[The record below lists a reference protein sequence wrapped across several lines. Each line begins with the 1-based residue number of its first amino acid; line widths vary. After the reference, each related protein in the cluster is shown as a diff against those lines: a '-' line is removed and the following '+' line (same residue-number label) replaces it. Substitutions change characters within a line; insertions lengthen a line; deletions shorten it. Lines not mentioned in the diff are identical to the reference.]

1 MRSNRR
7 GRNRGFLAASVLMLA
22 ALILVTS
29 FGLQTTARAAVNVAL
44 NPQPEPPL
52 PVYVGGNKLTF
63 DVDPFNANGRLLVPF
78 RAIFE
83 SLGAVLDSWDPVT
96 QTIRAHK
103 GSVRIVL
110 QVGNSTAYINDV
122 PFPLDAPPVNIRGRV
137 LVPLRFISEAL
148 RSGVTWDPVNRRVL
162 IAPAAVTGRNLI
174 LPGSLL
180 GMFQDPPL
188 EGFGEWSFANPAD
201 PETGKPLPGLL
212 GASLFDSYEMDKGY
226 AKAKVANPDL
236 LASFPPASLDWTPYI
251 TLTSN
256 QDGWGGCICR
266 SITHCT
272 TMLKEMEHPY
282 SPDMSYWWLHYTYE
296 HQRDE
301 WLANHP
307 GAPGSDWPPITW
319 MIIESDPTS
328 EFRGFALEGSLPS
341 DLDLAERKPYYVN
354 GVWQKDED
362 GNNMY
367 YIDFTKVP
375 KPDQADMNQ
384 ALLYKVDDWS
394 DYLTTESAGVSGLKW
409 YLWRYG
415 PVTAGGPLST
425 INASWQ
431 TVSHC
436 ISVVGYDDAGT
447 MTATIDGKVTTYK
460 GVFKCLNSWGDTWN
474 VNGFFP
480 IPYDILET
488 QLTYFQYFV
497 NHPSDRSGSPD
508 AYTARLKVK
517 STEGR
522 RWLKITVGVEGH
534 EPQVLYEHPNGRASI
549 CYDASESLTV
559 DIPLPAYAASHW
571 PPSQT
576 NRWYVEVKDLNDP
589 DDFKAPQMQILG
601 FTVAKLNRND
611 ACVTLGRFSTDVYGA
626 APADVP
632 KNIPEH
638 ASAKLY
644 VQGIAIELLG
654 LYLPPPHYTLTLTKP
669 VGDAVPGQPLLLTG
683 LVTMYGQIGVGR
695 TGPIYGQIGASDL
708 AVRLYEGDLTG
719 CLNLPTQWKLLGG
732 TTTGPD
738 GAYNF
743 SPQPAAGWRLYAVAV
758 VDSQGKYL
766 ASTKHLLVPVGL
778 SQAARLVPPELP
790 IDLRTGQ

>member
-7 GRNRGFLAASVLMLA
+7 SKNRSFLAASVLMLA

-29 FGLQTTARAAVNVAL
+29 LGLQTTARAAVNVAL

-52 PVYVGGNKLTF
+52 PVYIGGNKLTF
-63 DVDPFNANGRLLVPF
+63 DVDPFNANGRLLVPM

-83 SLGAVLDSWDPVT
+83 ALGAVLDSWDPVT

-110 QVGNSTAYINDV
+110 QVGNPTAYINDV

-180 GMFQDPPL
+180 GMFQDPPPG
-188 EGFGEWSFANPAD
+188 GFGEWSFANPAD

-212 GASLFDSYEMDKGY
+212 GASLFDSYEMDKGH
-226 AKAKVANPDL
+226 AKAKAVNPDW
-236 LASFPPASLDWTPYI
+236 LASPPPASLDWTPYV
-251 TLTSN
+251 TLTTS
-256 QDGWGGCICR
+256 QDGWGGCIAR
-266 SITHCT
+266 SIAHCT

-282 SPDMSYWWLHYTYE
+282 SPDMSYWWLHYGFE

-301 WLANHP
+301 WTANHP
-307 GAPGSDWPPITW
+307 GTEWPPITW
-319 MIIESDPTS
+319 MMIESDPTS
-328 EFRGFALEGSLPS
+328 EFRGLALEGSLPS
-341 DLDLAERKPYYVN
+341 DLDGAERKPYYVN
-354 GVWQKDED
+354 GVWQKDGD
-362 GNNMY
+362 GNYIY
-367 YIDFTKVP
+367 YMDFSKVP
-375 KPDQADMNQ
+375 KPDQADMDQ

-394 DYLTTESAGVSGLKW
+394 DYITTESAGVSGLKW
-409 YLWRYG
+409 YLRRYG
-415 PVTAGGPLST
+415 PLTSGGPLST
-425 INASWQ
+425 INPSWQ
-431 TVSHC
+431 TVGHC
-436 ISVVGYDDAGT
+436 ISIVGYDDAGT
-447 MTATIDGKVTTYK
+447 TTALVDGKVTTYK
-460 GVFKCLNSWGDTWN
+460 GVFKCLNSWGDIWT
-474 VNGFFP
+474 NGSFFYV
-480 IPYDILET
+480 PYDILET
-488 QLTYFQYFV
+488 QLTDFQYFV

-508 AYTARLKVK
+508 AYTARLRV
-517 STEGR
+517 TNPEGR
-522 RWLKITVGVEGH
+522 RWLKVSVGVEGH
-534 EPQVLYEHPNGRASI
+534 EPQALYNTPNHMPSV
-549 CYDASESLTV
+549 CPDNSVSLTV

-571 PPSQT
+571 PPSPT
-576 NRWYVEVKDLNDP
+576 NRWYVEVKDQSDP
-589 DDFKAPQMQILG
+589 DDFKTPQIQILG
-601 FTVAKLNRND
+601 FTVAKLKRND
-611 ACVTLGRFSTDVYGA
+611 ACQTLGRFSTDVYDA
-626 APADVP
+626 APTDVP
-632 KNIPEH
+632 KNVPEH
-638 ASAKLY
+638 QSAKLY
-644 VQGIAIELLG
+644 IQGVASELLG
-654 LYLPPPHYTLTLTKP
+654 PYLPPPAYTLTLTEL

-683 LVTMYGQIGVGR
+683 SVTQYGEIGHGSTGEPIFGQTGIPGR
-695 TGPIYGQIGASDL
+695 N
-708 AVRLYEGDLTG
+708 VRLYEGDLTG

-732 TTTGPD
+732 MTTGPD

-758 VDSQGKYL
+758 VDSQGEFV